1 MCVHVCVYCS
11 IHVTMMTLLCFVVS
25 KLYSV
30 RGCFHSKFLRPVRN
44 RCLETWWWH
53 QIFYWKWK
61 YGHFAHAQWKICNIT
76 LTYGQMPKFRSL
88 KEIGVGEHEGDVRL
102 LTGSANTAVSCMRIA
117 SGRNYR
123 NSLVIVDLAMEQ
135 IPRSVRISSYY
146 LVLCTDA
153 YNDKKEEIDDDDDE
167 CCDGHL
173 CLFVNV
179 AVVSLSVMLEVLL
192 GFWTLRFRRTFC
204 LGIRWKRNGN
214 LFRQAYY
221 SARWHFTHLF
231 LYTCLLMH
239 PICPMPSHE
248 HHQSF
253 GNFLENNREDYR
265 KCSVLYHVLLLCTVT
280 RAVFMGELGHVG

>member
-1 MCVHVCVYCS
+1 
-11 IHVTMMTLLCFVVS
+11 
-25 KLYSV
+25 
-30 RGCFHSKFLRPVRN
+30 
-44 RCLETWWWH
+44 
-53 QIFYWKWK
+53 
-61 YGHFAHAQWKICNIT
+61 
-76 LTYGQMPKFRSL
+76 MPKFRSL

-192 GFWTLRFRRTFC
+192 GF
-204 LGIRWKRNGN
+204 
-214 LFRQAYY
+214 
-221 SARWHFTHLF
+221 
-231 LYTCLLMH
+231 
-239 PICPMPSHE
+239 
-248 HHQSF
+248 
-253 GNFLENNREDYR
+253 
-265 KCSVLYHVLLLCTVT
+265 
-280 RAVFMGELGHVG
+280 